1 VAVPSRAFVGI
12 VVFGL
17 LASLALLPYTMLVL
31 SGYQPPPDAP
41 YKAIFAEEHNET
53 GDKLVLVAATL
64 FSMAVTVIAWRALLA
79 RARRDQGL
87 RQDARRRKAEDRR
100 KPPPPPPPGYQ

>member
-17 LASLALLPYTMLVL
+17 LASLALLPYTILVL
-31 SGYQPPPDAP
+31 SGYQPPPEAP
-41 YKAIFAEEHNET
+41 YQAIFAEKPNDT

-64 FSMAVTVIAWRALLA
+64 FSMAVTVLAWRGLLA

-87 RQDARRRKAEDRR
+87 RHDLRRRTSEETRR
-100 KPPPPPPPGYQ
+100 PPPPPPPGYQ